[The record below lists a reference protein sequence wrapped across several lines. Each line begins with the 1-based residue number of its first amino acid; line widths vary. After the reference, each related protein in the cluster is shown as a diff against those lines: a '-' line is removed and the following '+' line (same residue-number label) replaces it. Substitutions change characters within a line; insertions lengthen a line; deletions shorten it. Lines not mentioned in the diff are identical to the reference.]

1 MNKPLVALLVI
12 LCLVVISCKNKGD
25 NDLITS
31 GRIDYNITYLNT
43 DLDKK
48 TRSILPSRMRL
59 EFDKKHAINLI
70 DGFMGMYKLN
80 SYTHFSSRKCSTV
93 LKVLDKHFLFK
104 GGRDE
109 QMCCFDRMED
119 MEVKETGETK
129 TIAGFCCKKAL
140 VTLPSTGETFSIYY
154 TDEIDLKNANVTN
167 PYKKVKGVLM
177 EFELDLLYLEMRF
190 VAEKFQ
196 PIEDTDFAFKINEN
210 SKLVSRD
217 QMTSILNKLME

>member
-1 MNKPLVALLVI
+1 MNKPLVTLLVI
-12 LCLVVISCKNKGD
+12 LCLIVISCKKNGD
-25 NDLITS
+25 NNLVTS
-31 GRIDYNITYLNT
+31 GRIDYSITYLNT

-48 TRSILPSRMRL
+48 TRGILPSRMRL
-59 EFDKKHAINLI
+59 EFNKKHAINLI

-80 SYTHFSSRKCSTV
+80 SYTHFGSRKCSTV
-93 LKVLDKHFLFK
+93 LKVLDKHYLFE

-119 MEVKETGETK
+119 MEIVETAETK
-129 TIAGFCCKKAL
+129 TIAGFLCKKAL
-140 VTLPSTGETFSIYY
+140 VTLPSSGETFNIYY
-154 TDEIDLKNANVTN
+154 TEEIDLKNANVTN

-190 VAEKFQ
+190 VAQKYQ
-196 PIEDTDFAFKINEN
+196 PIEDTDFAFKISEK

-217 QMTSILNKLME
+217 QMTTIFNKLME